1 MRRLLRCL
9 VSAALILTGLVALA
23 PQAVAL
29 PQRFQKQTVFSGL
42 TSPTNVEFAADGR
55 VFVAEKGGYIKVFD
69 SLTDTTPTVYAD
81 LRTRVHDFWDR
92 GLLGLALHPGF
103 PADPRVYVLY
113 SYDAE
118 PGGAAP
124 LGPGQRRLRRVPL
137 TSRAHR
143 GRLPHHRPPVRHLP
157 HGRRDPADHRLV
169 PAVSEPLGRRP
180 AVRPRRRALRL
191 GR

>member
-1 MRRLLRCL
+1 M
-9 VSAALILTGLVALA
+9 SAALIVTSLVALA

-92 GLLGLALHPGF
+92 GLLGLALHPDF
-103 PADPRVYVLY
+103 PDDPRVYVLY

-118 PGGAAP
+118 PGGSAP
-124 LGPGQRRLRRVPL
+124 AGAR
-137 TSRAHR
+137 
-143 GRLPHHRPPVRHLP
+143 
-157 HGRRDPADHRLV
+157 
-169 PAVSEPLGRRP
+169 
-180 AVRPRRRALRL
+180 
-191 GR
+191 